1 MKEELAPK
9 RQIFKKLGEILV
21 ESGLITKGQLE
32 RAIEEQKRRRKR
44 LGETLIELGYTTE
57 EDIARTLS
65 VQLGIPYIDLTTAV
79 VEPEA
84 IEKIP
89 ERIAKKHMVL
99 PMSVDKNVLTLVMAD
114 PLNFEAIKD
123 IEFMSGMSVKPAV
136 STQTQIQNAI
146 QRYYH
151 LSEPLQEVL
160 EKMSHGFVEVVPES
174 VEMVQDLEL
183 EEAIRKGKSPPIIRM
198 VNNIIFH
205 AIKSRA
211 SDIHIEPREKTVVV
225 RERVDGLLREVFQ
238 LPKWVHGAITSRIK
252 IMARMDIAEK
262 RIPQDGRIKIRI
274 ENRDIDLRVSTLPIQ
289 YGEDIVIRVL
299 DSSRAIIKIEELG
312 LRPEDLRRLRSLIE
326 VPQGVVLVTG
336 PTGSGKT
343 STLYAMINH
352 IKKEVI
358 NIITLEDPIE
368 YELKGINQV
377 AINEKTG
384 LTFAYTLRSVLRQD
398 PDVIMVGEMRD
409 AETAKIAIQ
418 ASLTGHLVLST
429 LHTNTAVAA
438 ITRLKN
444 LGIEPYLIAS
454 SLNGIIAQ
462 RLVRRLCP
470 RCKEPYVP
478 SKEDLLKLGITSE
491 PTTEIKFY
499 RAHGCTE
506 CNRTGYKGRIGVF
519 EILVCNGFIKELI
532 TSDAPEEAILKAAV
546 EGGMR
551 YMVEDG
557 IEKVKAGI
565 TSVDE
570 LMRVLYVKEEVI
582 ICKGCAR
589 PLKSDF
595 ITCPYCG
602 YSIVSRCPSCGRH
615 RESEWRFCPYC
626 RTNFEPAE
634 SPAPTV

>member
-1 MKEELAPK
+1 MSLPAKY
-9 RQIFKKLGEILV
+9 RYTSKKLGEILL
-21 ESGLITKGQLE
+21 ESGLITEEELA
-32 RAIEEQKRRRKR
+32 RSIEEQKKRRKR
-44 LGETLIELGYTTE
+44 LGEVLIELGFATE

-65 VQLGIPYIDLTTAV
+65 IQLGIPYVDLATAV

-89 ERIAKKHMVL
+89 EKIARKHLAIPVSIEKK
-99 PMSVDKNVLTLVMAD
+99 VLTVVMAD

-123 IEFMSGMSVKPAV
+123 IEFVSGMNVRPAV
-136 STQTQIQNAI
+136 STQTQIQKAI

-160 EKMSHGFVEVVPES
+160 EKMSHGFVEVVPET

-183 EEAIRKGKSPPIIRM
+183 EDAIRKGKSPPIIRM
-198 VNNIIFH
+198 VNNIIYH
-205 AIKSRA
+205 AIKNRA
-211 SDIHIEPREKTVVV
+211 SDIHIEPREKSVVI

-238 LPKWVHGAITSRIK
+238 LPKWVQGAVTSRIK

-274 ENRDIDLRVSTLPIQ
+274 EDREIDLRVSTLPIQ

-299 DSSRAIIKIEELG
+299 DSARAIMRIEDLG
-312 LRPEDLRRLRSLIE
+312 LREEDLKRLKSLIE

-368 YELKGINQV
+368 YELKGVNQV

-409 AETAKIAIQ
+409 AETARIAIQ

-438 ITRLKN
+438 IARLKN
-444 LGIEPYLIAS
+444 LGVEPYLIAS
-454 SLNGIIAQ
+454 SLNGVIAQ
-462 RLVRRLCP
+462 RLVRKLCNN
-470 RCKEPYVP
+470 CKEAYVP
-478 SKEDLLKLGITSE
+478 SKEDLLKLGITDSPE
-491 PTTEIKFY
+491 KPLYFY
-499 RAHGCTE
+499 RARGCPD
-506 CNRTGYKGRIGVF
+506 CDRIGYKGRIGVF
-519 EILVCNGFIKELI
+519 EVLVCNSFVKELI
-532 TSDAPEEAILKAAV
+532 TNDAPEEAILKAAV
-546 EGGMR
+546 DGGMR

-570 LMRVLYVKEEVI
+570 LMRVLYVKEEII

-589 PLKSDF
+589 ALKSDF
-595 ITCPYCG
+595 VTCPYCG
-602 YSIVSRCPSCGRH
+602 YSVVLRCPSCGRA

-634 SPAPTV
+634 KPTPAL

>member
-1 MKEELAPK
+1 MSLPAKY
-9 RQIFKKLGEILV
+9 RYTSKKLGEILI
-21 ESGLITKGQLE
+21 ESGLISEQQLA
-32 RAIEEQKRRRKR
+32 RSIEEQKKRRKR
-44 LGETLIELGYTTE
+44 LGEVLIELGYTTD

-65 VQLGIPYIDLTTAV
+65 IQLGIPYVDLATAV

-84 IEKIP
+84 IDKVPEKIARKHLALP
-89 ERIAKKHMVL
+89 ASIEKK
-99 PMSVDKNVLTLVMAD
+99 VLTVVMAD

-123 IEFMSGMSVKPAV
+123 IEFVSGMNVRPAV
-136 STQTQIQNAI
+136 STQTQIQKAI

-160 EKMSHGFVEVVPES
+160 EKMSHGFVEVVPET

-183 EEAIRKGKSPPIIRM
+183 EDAIRKGKSPPIIRM
-198 VNNIIFH
+198 VNNIIYH
-205 AIKSRA
+205 AIKNRA
-211 SDIHIEPREKTVVV
+211 SDIHIEPREKSVVI

-238 LPKWVHGAITSRIK
+238 LPKWVQGAVTSRIK

-262 RIPQDGRIKIRI
+262 RIPQDGRIKIRV
-274 ENRDIDLRVSTLPIQ
+274 ENREIDLRVSTLPIH

-299 DSSRAIIKIEELG
+299 DSAMAIMRIEELG
-312 LRPEDLRRLRSLIE
+312 LIEKDLKRLRTLIE

-336 PTGSGKT
+336 PTGSGKS

-352 IKKEVI
+352 IKKEAI

-368 YELKGINQV
+368 YELKGVNQV

-409 AETAKIAIQ
+409 AETTRIAIQ

-429 LHTNTAVAA
+429 LHTNTAVSA
-438 ITRLKN
+438 IIRLKN

-454 SLNGIIAQ
+454 SLNGVVAQ
-462 RLVRRLCP
+462 RLVRRLCND
-470 RCKEPYVP
+470 CKETYMPTR
-478 SKEDLLKLGITSE
+478 EDLLKLGITFMPE
-491 PTTEIKFY
+491 KPVYFC
-499 RAHGCTE
+499 RATGCNT
-506 CNRTGYKGRIGVF
+506 CDKTGYKGRTGLF
-519 EILVCNGFIKELI
+519 EVMVCNSFIKELI
-532 TSDAPEEAILKAAV
+532 AGDAPEEAILKAAV
-546 EGGMR
+546 DSGMK

-557 IEKVKAGI
+557 IEKVKEGI

-570 LMRVLYVKEEVI
+570 LLRVLYVKEEI
-582 ICKGCAR
+582 IMCRGCAR

-595 ITCPYCG
+595 VTCPYCG
-602 YSIVSRCPSCGRH
+602 YSIVSRCPTCGRH
-615 RESEWRFCPYC
+615 RETEWKFCPYC
-626 RTNFEPAE
+626 RTNFKPPEETTPAL
-634 SPAPTV
+634 